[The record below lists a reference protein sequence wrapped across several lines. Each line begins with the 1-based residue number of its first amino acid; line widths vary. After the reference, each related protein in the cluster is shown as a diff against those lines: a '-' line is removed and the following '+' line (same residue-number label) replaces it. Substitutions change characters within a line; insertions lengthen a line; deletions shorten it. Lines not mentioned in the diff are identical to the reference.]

1 MTLTA
6 EYPLPPKPAN
16 PAYNPQNNLT
26 VQSPAASPSGAL
38 VSQIV
43 LEGLTAD
50 QPAMIAPECA
60 AGDYLVI
67 LSLSVS
73 GNPPASN
80 RVPGLQVSFSSTSFN
95 GGSEPLVL
103 QGTTSQGSDIVA
115 GWSTSQSL
123 ALTHNGLGAVICAG
137 TFGGRY
143 TANSDWSYSVTLSI
157 YKTA

>member
-16 PAYNPQNNLT
+16 PAYNPQNNVT
-26 VQSPAASPSGAL
+26 VQSPAVSPSGVL
-38 VSQIV
+38 VSQIT

-50 QPAMIAPECA
+50 QPAMIAPQCA

-73 GNPPASN
+73 GNPTASN

-103 QGTTSQGSDIVA
+103 QGTTAQGSAVVD

-123 ALTHNGLGAVICAG
+123 AFTHNGQGAAIIAG
-137 TFGGRY
+137 TIGGRY
-143 TANSDWSYSVTLSI
+143 TANSEWSYSTTLSI